1 MIGRNSTPSLR
12 IRPLSLLANLALR
25 RPRNIEASTLGR
37 DAMAG
42 AISAV
47 VQIAYCIS
55 FAALIFTGD
64 LAGGFSLGLAGLIMG
79 TVVTCMVIA
88 MTSTF
93 SPVIGGPDSP
103 AVAVMSVLAASIAT
117 ALAAKGASTPQIIV
131 NVLVA
136 LSVSTLL
143 TGILL
148 YGVGALRMG
157 QWLRF
162 IPYPVIGGFLA
173 ASGLL
178 LITGGMEVV
187 TQTNLTL
194 SPLSWELLYSSLYGT
209 QILIGALFAIAIPVL
224 GRWVPNYLA
233 LPIAFFAFLVLLDG
247 SLFGVVGDP
256 AVRSSWVLPS
266 LGELSL
272 WWPLRAMIG
281 QQVDWGVIAQS
292 SAEIGSF
299 CGGMAHAPLPAV
311 SSPDAR
317 SPTNR

>member
-1 MIGRNSTPSLR
+1 MALIDGSPRAATARAKTACEVAPITEKSFLFLVHETPFFAIARDAHACRSPEALPRHKTYGLCRPPTCGLPLRLAPAMIGRTSTRSFL
-12 IRPLSLLANLALR
+12 ITPLSLLANLALR

-79 TVVTCMVIA
+79 TVVTCVVIA
-88 MTSTF
+88 VTSTF

-117 ALAAKGASTPQIIV
+117 ALAAKGASTPTIIV

-148 YGVGALRMG
+148 YGVGALSSG
-157 QWLRF
+157 N
-162 IPYPVIGGFLA
+162 GS
-173 ASGLL
+173 AS
-178 LITGGMEVV
+178 
-187 TQTNLTL
+187 
-194 SPLSWELLYSSLYGT
+194 
-209 QILIGALFAIAIPVL
+209 F
-224 GRWVPNYLA
+224 
-233 LPIAFFAFLVLLDG
+233 PI
-247 SLFGVVGDP
+247 
-256 AVRSSWVLPS
+256 R
-266 LGELSL
+266 
-272 WWPLRAMIG
+272 
-281 QQVDWGVIAQS
+281 
-292 SAEIGSF
+292 
-299 CGGMAHAPLPAV
+299 
-311 SSPDAR
+311 
-317 SPTNR
+317 